1 MVSKKVN
8 NSSIWHQTCMTFS
21 QWCASAHLEKTF
33 LTARQDNYSN
43 KILLFH
49 RKTVGDSRSF
59 FDHFFISWQPQIC
72 KLARHSSSL
81 YFIFYSQVFFLLA
94 ANLTAAACSRLSL
107 AASFKRFLQFYVK
120 IFPSSRVQADT
131 TVLCSWITH
140 RVLFSLFFFFFV
152 APVACN

>member
-1 MVSKKVN
+1 MFGTIFNTSD
-8 NSSIWHQTCMTFS
+8 IR
-21 QWCASAHLEKTF
+21 KTF
-33 LTARQDNYSN
+33 LVARKDNYSN

-94 ANLTAAACSRLSL
+94 ANLTAALPPHSKDFCSFMSKFSQVLVYKLTLLYFAHESPIAC
-107 AASFKRFLQFYVK
+107 F
-120 IFPSSRVQADT
+120 
-131 TVLCSWITH
+131 
-140 RVLFSLFFFFFV
+140 FSLFFFFFV